1 MSVQRP
7 GMKVLQVTP
16 TYYPA
21 TYWGGPIFSTHALC
35 NALATRH
42 DIELR
47 VLTTDA
53 AGPKRAQRL
62 KADAFPT
69 RFPAGYDV
77 YFTRRILLGN
87 TRFTRA
93 AGDRKVRDPAASRT
107 PIHAGTRSA
116 RRAMSNT

>member
-1 MSVQRP
+1 
-7 GMKVLQVTP
+7 MKVLQVTP

-69 RFPAGYDV
+69 RFPAGYDI
-77 YFTRRILLGN
+77 YFTRRILLGI
-87 TRFTRA
+87 RA
-93 AGDRKVRDPAASRT
+93 LLAPPATGRCAIRPHLERQYT
-107 PIHAGTRSA
+107 QA
-116 RRAMSNT
+116 RGQREEQ